1 MSTELLQTLETIMKY
16 YVWTVVIMTP
26 FTILLMIYLYKKTH
40 FFEAIDSIIDKVL
53 KIDSS
58 KDKSK
63 GDKDKTEDKNLKID
77 DSVPQEET
85 ENETD
90 YIKQLKDALTV
101 INLKVGDSYKC
112 VANSLQKKLLGI
124 SRNWKI
130 DNEFIGKIETS
141 TGVFK
146 AEKTGWGVITCNDEM
161 MYFIE
166 VHPKN
171 EKWEFEEM
179 FKDVISPSDISII
192 RLRYMRK
199 MYVPISY
206 NLKNFKSVFA
216 QPVIGGRKCT
226 CVFDKNKNVIKCVM
240 ELPYSTDMM
249 NTIIEGMKER
259 MELISKQKS
268 PEKFWISMGR
278 DDSSEDVMFIAFLQ
292 KKKNTNR
299 YIFGLGISWKECDRD
314 EVLSN
319 PGMITRFFADCLD
332 KEDLPQSIITIAEKK
347 ADKEEASS
355 EKGSVEQTDNA
366 IHDGNRTNNDNE
378 ATVGNEQ
385 KDASQETSASQKE
398 DSTTVT
404 TEPNAE
410 TVSTTDEK
418 QDIQNSGS
426 NEDNEGDKGNENR
439 EYSEDDAFETALF
452 NENSSDYLPEDD
464 EKETLDL

>member
-63 GDKDKTEDKNLKID
+63 GKNDKTEDKNLND
-77 DSVPQEET
+77 DASVPQDET

-179 FKDVISPSDISII
+179 FKDVISPSDISTI

-199 MYVPISY
+199 MYVPTSY

-259 MELISKQKS
+259 MELISKQ
-268 PEKFWISMGR
+268 
-278 DDSSEDVMFIAFLQ
+278 FLV
-292 KKKNTNR
+292 
-299 YIFGLGISWKECDRD
+299 
-314 EVLSN
+314 VL
-319 PGMITRFFADCLD
+319 PVR
-332 KEDLPQSIITIAEKK
+332 
-347 ADKEEASS
+347 
-355 EKGSVEQTDNA
+355 V
-366 IHDGNRTNNDNE
+366 
-378 ATVGNEQ
+378 
-385 KDASQETSASQKE
+385 
-398 DSTTVT
+398 
-404 TEPNAE
+404 
-410 TVSTTDEK
+410 
-418 QDIQNSGS
+418 
-426 NEDNEGDKGNENR
+426 
-439 EYSEDDAFETALF
+439 
-452 NENSSDYLPEDD
+452 
-464 EKETLDL
+464 

>member
-63 GDKDKTEDKNLKID
+63 GKNDKTEDKNLND
-77 DSVPQEET
+77 DASVPQDET

-179 FKDVISPSDISII
+179 FKDVISPSDISTI

-314 EVLSN
+314 EVISN

-347 ADKEEASS
+347 TNKEEASS
-355 EKGSVEQTDNA
+355 EKSSVKQTDNA
-366 IHDGNRTNNDNE
+366 IQDANRTNDEKVENK
-378 ATVGNEQ
+378 Q

-410 TVSTTDEK
+410 SVSTTDEK

-439 EYSEDDAFETALF
+439 EYSEDDAFETALY
-452 NENSSDYLPEDD
+452 NENSSDYLPDDD